1 MPTID
6 PSRLLQLTL
15 GIELVAGT
23 LFSAYVGWF
32 FWLLTTWNRG
42 PAAAAVILV
51 TLGSALISATLLVLI
66 PYLAR
71 KELQRHPK
79 ADRLRWNITNGLVL
93 LLIGPFLMLVPTLIA
108 LWQFYLLY
116 RLRHPP
122 EQPR

>member
-1 MPTID
+1 MPTTD
-6 PSRLLQLTL
+6 PNRLLQIIL
-15 GIELVAGT
+15 GFELVTGT

-32 FWLLTTWNRG
+32 FWLLTTWNRD

-71 KELQRHPK
+71 KELQRHPN
-79 ADRLRWNITNGLVL
+79 ADRLRWNIANGLVL

-116 RLRHPP
+116 QLRHPP
-122 EQPR
+122 GQPQ